1 MQQPHKEVVMGTY
14 RRHGKSTIADKVFL
28 FSEVTLLCLS
38 SLVASYFY
46 NTLNPHIPLDYRL
59 INAVLFAAAVMLCA
73 LSVGLYDQKLRE
85 NHGGI
90 IKRVMITLL
99 FSALLLEGIIF
110 NLFPF
115 LHISVLYLAV
125 SSVLALLSLSGFRAL
140 FHYHDIT
147 RISRR
152 RVLVLG
158 AGERASI
165 IERRMRRSVDKRF
178 FEIVGFAHI
187 EGDKSACIPEEK
199 LVSFDYQQNLFQ
211 YAVDNGI
218 DQLVIAC
225 DERRNMLPVE
235 DLFKCKSRGIEVIEI
250 LDFIER
256 ETGQIAVNL
265 IYPSWI
271 IYGNGLDLNQRFKTN
286 LDYKLNLLLAVIL
299 LAVTWP
305 IMLLTALLIYL
316 EDGRRTGTS
325 VFYRQVRVGFDGKPF
340 YILKFRSMKP
350 DAEKNGARWASAD
363 DDRVTRVGKY
373 IRKYR
378 IDELPQLM
386 NVLKGE
392 MGFVGP
398 RPERPEFVNELVKD
412 IPYYSQRHNVK
423 PGLTGWAQLKYPYG
437 ATAEDAQEKLK
448 FDLYYI
454 KHRSLL
460 LDLMILVRTVEIV
473 LFGKGR

>member
-1 MQQPHKEVVMGTY
+1 MSKASRY
-14 RRHGKSTIADKVFL
+14 GKNTIADKLFL
-28 FSEVTLLCLS
+28 LGEVTLLTLS
-38 SLVASYFY
+38 SALASYLFSY
-46 NTLNPHIPLDYRL
+46 YFSAISLEYRL
-59 INAVLFAAAVMLCA
+59 INAVLFAASVMLCA

-85 NHGGI
+85 GQVGI
-90 IKRVMITLL
+90 LKRVVITLIFNAILLELIIFQL
-99 FSALLLEGIIF
+99 FS
-110 NLFPF
+110 F
-115 LHISVLYLAV
+115 LHLGSLYLATA
-125 SSVLALLSLSGFRAL
+125 SLFAALSIWAFRAL

-165 IERRMRRSVDKRF
+165 IERRMRRSVDKRN
-178 FEIVGFAHI
+178 FEIFGFAPI
-187 EGDKSACIPEEK
+187 DGDKDVGIPADR
-199 LVSFDYQQNLFQ
+199 LAHFDYKTELFQ
-211 YAVDNGI
+211 FVMENEI

-235 DLFKCKSRGIEVIEI
+235 HLFKCKTRGIDVIEI

-265 IYPSWI
+265 IYPSWV
-271 IYGNGLDLNQRFKTN
+271 IYSNGFDLNQRFKTN
-286 LDYKLNLLLAVIL
+286 LDYKLNLVLAVL
-299 LAVTWP
+299 MLALCWP
-305 IMLLTALLIYL
+305 VMLITALLIYL
-316 EDGRRTGTS
+316 EDGRKTGAS
-325 VFYRQVRVGFDGKPF
+325 VFYKQIRVGYDGKPF
-340 YILKFRSMKP
+340 YILKFRSMRP

-363 DDRVTRVGKY
+363 DDRVTRVGRI

-378 IDELPQLM
+378 IDELPQLL
-386 NVLKGE
+386 NVLAGD

-398 RPERPEFVNELVKD
+398 RPERPEFVHQLVKD
-412 IPYYSQRHNVK
+412 IPYYAQRHNVK

-460 LDLMILVRTVEIV
+460 LDLVILIRTVEIV

>member
-1 MQQPHKEVVMGTY
+1 MSKASRYG
-14 RRHGKSTIADKVFL
+14 RNTIADKLFL
-28 FSEVTLLCLS
+28 LGEVTLLLIAS
-38 SLVASYFY
+38 MLASYVNDKYLFAVSFEHQ
-46 NTLNPHIPLDYRL
+46 LL
-59 INAVLFAAAVMLCA
+59 NAVLFAASVMLCA

-85 NHGGI
+85 GQKGI
-90 IKRVMITLL
+90 IKRVVITLL
-99 FSALLLEGIIF
+99 FNAILLELIVFQLFPSLHIGTAYLTGASAL
-110 NLFPF
+110 
-115 LHISVLYLAV
+115 AA
-125 SSVLALLSLSGFRAL
+125 ALLSCFRAF

-165 IERRMRRSVDKRF
+165 IERRMRRSVDKRNF
-178 FEIVGFAHI
+178 DIVGFTPI
-187 EGDKSACIPEEK
+187 EGDKDAGIPAHR
-199 LVSFDYQQNLFQ
+199 LANFDYKNDLFQ
-211 YAVDNGI
+211 FVQEHRI

-235 DLFKCKSRGIEVIEI
+235 HLFKCKTRGIDVIEI

-265 IYPSWI
+265 IYPSWV
-271 IYGNGLDLNQRFKTN
+271 IYANGLELNHGFKTN
-286 LDYKLNLLLAVIL
+286 LDYKLNVVLAVL
-299 LAVTWP
+299 MLAVTWP
-305 IMLLTALLIYL
+305 VMLITALCIYL
-316 EDGRRTGTS
+316 EDGYKTGAS
-325 VFYRQVRVGFDGKPF
+325 IFYRQLRVGYDGKPF
-340 YILKFRSMKP
+340 YIVKFRSMRT
-350 DAEKNGARWASAD
+350 DAEKNGARWATEN
-363 DDRVTRVGKY
+363 DDRVTRVGRF

-378 IDELPQLM
+378 IDELPQLI
-386 NVLKGE
+386 NVLAGD

-398 RPERPEFVNELVKD
+398 RPERPEFVNQLVKD
-412 IPYYSQRHNVK
+412 IPYYNQRHNVK

-454 KHRSLL
+454 KHRSLM

>member
-1 MQQPHKEVVMGTY
+1 MSKASRYG
-14 RRHGKSTIADKVFL
+14 RNTIADKLFL
-28 FSEVTLLCLS
+28 LGEVTLLLIAS
-38 SLVASYFY
+38 MLASYFNDKY
-46 NTLNPHIPLDYRL
+46 LFAVSFEHQLL
-59 INAVLFAAAVMLCA
+59 NAVLFAASVMLCA

-85 NHGGI
+85 GQKGI
-90 IKRVMITLL
+90 IKRVVITLL
-99 FSALLLEGIIF
+99 FNAILLELIVFQLFPSLHIGTAYLAGASAL
-110 NLFPF
+110 
-115 LHISVLYLAV
+115 AA
-125 SSVLALLSLSGFRAL
+125 ALLSCFRAF

-165 IERRMRRSVDKRF
+165 IERRMRRSVDKRNF
-178 FEIVGFAHI
+178 DIVGFTPI
-187 EGDKSACIPEEK
+187 EGDKDAGIPAHR
-199 LVSFDYQQNLFQ
+199 LANFDYKNDLFQ
-211 YAVDNGI
+211 FVQEHRI

-235 DLFKCKSRGIEVIEI
+235 HLFKCKTRGIDVIEI

-265 IYPSWI
+265 IYPSWV
-271 IYGNGLDLNQRFKTN
+271 IYANGLELNHGFKTN
-286 LDYKLNLLLAVIL
+286 LDYKLNVVLAVL
-299 LAVTWP
+299 MLAVTWP
-305 IMLLTALLIYL
+305 VMLITALCIYL
-316 EDGRRTGTS
+316 EDGYKTGAS
-325 VFYRQVRVGFDGKPF
+325 IFYRQLRVGYDGKPF
-340 YILKFRSMKP
+340 YIVKFRSMRT
-350 DAEKNGARWASAD
+350 DAEKNGARWATEN
-363 DDRVTRVGKY
+363 DDRVTRVGRF

-378 IDELPQLM
+378 IDELPQLI
-386 NVLKGE
+386 NVLAGD

-398 RPERPEFVNELVKD
+398 RPERPEFVNQLVKD
-412 IPYYSQRHNVK
+412 IPYYNQRHNVK

-454 KHRSLL
+454 KHRSLM